1 MAGPDVEEL
10 LDIAV
15 DLATQTAGLLRAA
28 VDSVHE
34 VETKTT
40 TTDLVT
46 ATDRAAEQLIVDGIR
61 ARRPDDAI
69 VGEEGT
75 TDAGTSG
82 VRWVVDPLD
91 GTVNFFYGVPA
102 FAVSIG
108 VEVDGATALGVVVDV
123 TRGEVFTAVRGGGAR
138 LDGRPIAVRPCTDPA
153 MALVG
158 TGFGYDPE
166 RRARQGEAVARLL
179 PAVRDIRRFGAAA
192 IDLCWVACGRL
203 DAYYEVG
210 LQPWDLAA
218 GALVASEAGAVVGA
232 LDGGPA
238 SGRFVLAAGPGV
250 FEPLRALLTEVGA
263 AVA

>member
-1 MAGPDVEEL
+1 MAGPDGEEL
-10 LDIAV
+10 LALAV
-15 DLATQTAGLLRAA
+15 DLATQTASLLRAA
-28 VDSVHE
+28 VDAVHE

-46 ATDRAAEQLIVDGIR
+46 ATDRAAERLIVDGIR
-61 ARRPDDAI
+61 AHRPDDAI
-69 VGEEGT
+69 LGEEGT
-75 TDAGTSG
+75 ADTGTSG

-91 GTVNFFYGVPA
+91 GTVNFFYGIPA

-108 VEVDGATALGVVVDV
+108 VEVDGVPEVGVVADV
-123 TRGEVFTAVRGGGAR
+123 LRQELFTARRGAGAR
-138 LDGRPIAVRPCTDPA
+138 LNGREVSVRPCVDPA

-158 TGFGYDPE
+158 TGFGYDPA
-166 RRARQGEAVARLL
+166 RRALQGAAVARLL
-179 PAVRDIRRFGAAA
+179 PEVRDIRRFGAAA

-218 GALVASEAGAVVGA
+218 GALIAAEAGALVGS
-232 LDGGPA
+232 LDGTPA

-250 FEPLRALLTEVGA
+250 FEPLQGLLRAAGA